1 MLINVFFSSRTPS
14 ISSSIPLR
22 QEDHLAYYICQRYE
36 KYKIKP
42 ESYLRTYLNNCPGFQ
57 QDIQEEYTIN
67 YLLVVLIVYW
77 KDIGLLGES
86 GLRNTKE
93 IQQLFK
99 KDQPYIEFYGIERL
113 VGKHLESEEP
123 ITPSDCSSNPSIWL
137 SDWNKKPFEYSIAH
151 YTLTKQCSHF
161 WW

>member
-1 MLINVFFSSRTPS
+1 MLSLFYSSREQTS
-14 ISSSIPLR
+14 FFISLQ
-22 QEDHLAYYICQRYE
+22 QEYRLEYYICQRHE
-36 KYKIKP
+36 KYKIKS
-42 ESYLRTYLNNCPGFQ
+42 ESYLRTYLSSCPGFQ

-86 GLRNTKE
+86 GLRNTEE
-93 IQQLFK
+93 IQQLFQ
-99 KDQPYIEFYGIERL
+99 KDQPYIEFYRIERL
-113 VGKHLESEEP
+113 VGEHLESEEP

-137 SDWNKKPFEYSIAH
+137 ADWNKKPFEYSLAR
-151 YTLTKQCSHF
+151 YALTDQCSHF